1 MRNKIM
7 KTENIENKNE
17 IRTNKKIKNIKKI
30 LFFLVFVSILSVFTV
45 TQVSASISVT
55 LDDLDSPTGVADS
68 VNILLFL
75 TVISLAPSI
84 LVLMTGFTR
93 ILIVLSFTR
102 NALGLQQTP
111 PNQVLIGLSL
121 FLTFF
126 LMSPIF
132 TEINDNALQPYI
144 AEEITMDEAVESAL
158 DPVRE
163 FMMNQVSPE
172 DLNTFMSIANLP
184 MPEELSEIK
193 TEVLIPAF
201 ILSEIKRAFIIGF
214 FIYIPFL
221 IIDLVVASTLMSLG
235 MMMLPPAM
243 VSMPFKLI
251 LFIIVDGWGLIVT
264 SLMTSFN

>member
-1 MRNKIM
+1 M
-7 KTENIENKNE
+7 IE
-17 IRTNKKIKNIKKI
+17 KKSKKNIKSKKKI
-30 LFFLVFVSILSVFTV
+30 IVFFIFIVVLCAFMFTG
-45 TQVSASISVT
+45 VSASVT
-55 LDDLDSPTGVADS
+55 LNLGDALSSSGASDS
-68 VNILLFL
+68 VNIILFL
-75 TVISLAPSI
+75 TVIALAPSI

-93 ILIVLSFTR
+93 ILIVLSFVR

-121 FLTFF
+121 FLTVF

-132 TEINDNALQPYI
+132 VKINDNALQPYVKGD
-144 AEEITMDEAVESAL
+144 ITQDQAITETMKPL
-158 DPVRE
+158 RE
-163 FMMNQVSPE
+163 FMMAQMSPT
-172 DLNTFMSIANLP
+172 DLKTFLSITNEPLPANYDD
-184 MPEELSEIK
+184 IK

-201 ILSEIKRAFIIGF
+201 VINEIKRAFIIGF

-251 LFIIVDGWGLIVT
+251 LFMIVDGWGLIIT
-264 SLMTSFN
+264 TLMASFHSTG